1 MNVCRIKD
9 CHIYLQT
16 NIFLRSQI
24 LFLLVFLTRYM
35 DVFTHFISMY
45 NTSIK
50 IFFIISTTTNIYLV
64 FVKYA
69 GTISSDMDTFRYVL
83 VSLKIEW
90 KWAEIFQN
98 RVSYFGSSSTCS
110 FCQPWLQLPRGFPR
124 FSLSSPS
131 TPWREH
137 ILTPPPSCLLSRWS
151 WYLQVL
157 WTFSVYLESVAIIP
171 QLNLSNKV
179 LFIII
184 IFSINLIIIITLII
198 SPPQIVA
205 TYKLNS
211 TQLHPHYHLDWSS
224 SQ

>member
-1 MNVCRIKD
+1 MKWPLQNSYYSSNSLKVNPEKARKWISSGLWEICAITQPSSPSSSRSSHPSHAWAYQGGTYKYFFCPQNSILTIFCYECLQRKK
-9 CHIYLQT
+9 CYKYLQT
-16 NIFLRSQI
+16 NFFLRSQI

-83 VSLKIEW
+83 VSVKIEW

-110 FCQPWLQLPRGFPR
+110 FCQPWLQFPRGFPP
-124 FSLSSPS
+124 SSSP
-131 TPWREH
+131 
-137 ILTPPPSCLLSRWS
+137 PSHTMKRL
-151 WYLQVL
+151 
-157 WTFSVYLESVAIIP
+157 
-171 QLNLSNKV
+171 
-179 LFIII
+179 
-184 IFSINLIIIITLII
+184 
-198 SPPQIVA
+198 
-205 TYKLNS
+205 
-211 TQLHPHYHLDWSS
+211 
-224 SQ
+224 